1 MVRLPGNI
9 TGYLNSR
16 NITDNEMKKQK
27 IEEKKS
33 LQWLPSQGSPIIDF
47 IPPDA
52 TVDILG
58 TNKNFYLVRYKSL
71 QGWIT
76 Q

>member
-16 NITDNEMKKQK
+16 NVTDNELKKQK
-27 IEEKKS
+27 IEEKKF
-33 LQWLPSQGSPIIDF
+33 LQLQPSPGSPIIDF